1 MHEPPTHFHG
11 DWHFEPT
18 SHGHARVPN
27 GQPDAVVVTTGVD
40 VGGGTVVGTVV
51 SPTLVVVVVVGL
63 VVVVVVTP
71 LLDVV
76 TVTTA
81 LVVVVTAAV
90 DLVVVATP
98 HVPPVHGQRRNAV
111 AVSVATGF
119 EAHVV
124 AADVRPSAEHA
135 VELR

>member
-51 SPTLVVVVVVGL
+51 SPTL